1 MAENDP
7 MPVRKD
13 QAATSTILVV
23 INDLKFNEFLV
34 EVLKIKFA
42 CEVLSVTTGR
52 SAVETVKSVKP
63 DLVIIDSQ
71 LPDLDAL
78 ELSEWLHGIKE
89 LASVPTIII
98 NLHMTSWSERQRGH
112 IIYLRRPFQLN
123 DLYAAV
129 KQALIAA

>member
-23 INDLKFNEFLV
+23 INDLKFHEFLV

-42 CEVLSVTTGR
+42 CEVLSATTGR

-89 LASVPTIII
+89 LASVPTIIL
-98 NLHMTSWSERQRGH
+98 NLHTTSWSERQRGH
-112 IIYLRRPFQLN
+112 IIYLRKPFHLH

>member
-1 MAENDP
+1 MAENEP

-23 INDLKFNEFLV
+23 INDLKFHEFLV
-34 EVLKIKFA
+34 EALKIKFA

-63 DLVIIDSQ
+63 DLLIIDYQ

-89 LASVPTIII
+89 LASVPTIIL

-112 IIYLRRPFQLN
+112 IIYLRKPFPLH